1 MSVNQVGRRAGATAV
16 LSRPLV
22 YDAERWRDIAWHV
35 LGVRGHRARRTVVAV
50 VRLMELS
57 QVEARFG
64 SAGVDTV
71 LTQLARRITQQLAP
85 RERIGYS
92 GHGSLML
99 LLPDTATRHVK
110 SRLDRIARQ
119 ISAARLTVG
128 TEQLSV
134 TPAIGWASAPEKV
147 DPETTS
153 PKTTGAETTGPEMTD
168 AEKGGPDDLDA
179 LLERAEHAAGV
190 AAQHLDLTP
199 RNWASTTR
207 PQRRKIL
214 PGTLRTPLQVLA
226 TLAIGLLLPFLVLA
240 ESSKAGIDLVAP
252 AYVAVCLALVLTA
265 LVIRWETYHALDP
278 QRPPKEPATPYPA
291 ASAVIAAYLPN
302 EADTIVETIQRVLA
316 TDYPAEFQVVLAYN
330 TPRRLPVEDELHRLA
345 AADPRL
351 VVLEVPHSRSKAQN
365 INAALSVVTGEF
377 VGIFDA
383 DHHPDATA
391 FRRAWRWLSHGADV
405 VQGHCV
411 IRNGHE
417 SPVAHMVAV
426 EFESIYAVSHPGRTQ
441 LHGFGLFGGSN
452 GYWRTSSLR
461 ETRMRGEMLTEDID
475 SSIRALLDGRKV
487 VTDPALLSRELAP
500 TTISS
505 LWHQRMR
512 WAQGWFQVSLRHLPA
527 VLRSST
533 LTTKNKI
540 GLLYLLGWRE
550 IYPWISLQIF
560 PLLAFIAWHDGAR
573 AIEWDI
579 SIFVLASL
587 FTLSVGPT
595 QVLFAYRL
603 AAPEI
608 RRNRRWFWSYLV
620 VSVFFYTPFKN
631 LIARVAQVKEFSGER
646 RWVVT
651 PRIAA
656 VPATIAGE
664 HA

>member
-1 MSVNQVGRRAGATAV
+1 VSVNQVGRRAGAAGI

-22 YDAERWRDIAWHV
+22 YEAERWRDIAWHV
-35 LGVRGHRARRTVVAV
+35 LGVRGHRTSRTVVAEI
-50 VRLMELS
+50 RLMELA
-57 QVEARFG
+57 QVAAQFG
-64 SAGVDTV
+64 SVGVDTV
-71 LTQLARRITQQLAP
+71 LTQLAHRITPQLAP

-92 GHGSLML
+92 GNGSLML
-99 LLPDTATRHVK
+99 LLPDTAIRHVK
-110 SRLDRIARQ
+110 SRLDRIGRQ
-119 ISAARLTVG
+119 ISATRLSVETQ
-128 TEQLSV
+128 QLSV
-134 TPAIGWASAPEKV
+134 TPAIGWAIAPEKIG
-147 DPETTS
+147 PETVCAERS
-153 PKTTGAETTGPEMTD
+153 GA
-168 AEKGGPDDLDA
+168 DDLDA

-207 PQRRKIL
+207 TKRRKIL
-214 PGTLRTPLQVLA
+214 PGALRTPLQVLA
-226 TLAIGLLLPFLVLA
+226 TPAIGLLLPFLVLA
-240 ESSKAGIDLVAP
+240 ESSKAGVDLVAP
-252 AYVAVCLALVLTA
+252 TYVAVCLALVLTA
-265 LVIRWETYHALDP
+265 LVIRLETYCALDP
-278 QRPPKEPATPYPA
+278 ERPPKQPATPYPA
-291 ASAVIAAYLPN
+291 ASAIIAAYLPN
-302 EADTIVETIQRVLA
+302 EADTIVETVQQMLKM
-316 TDYPAEFQVVLAYN
+316 DYPAQFQVVLAYN
-330 TPRRLPVEDELHRLA
+330 TPRRLPVEDELRELA

-351 VVLEVPHSRSKAQN
+351 VVLEVAHSQSKAQN
-365 INAALSVVTGEF
+365 INAALSVITGEF

-383 DHHPDATA
+383 DHHPDETA

-417 SPVAHMVAV
+417 SLVAHMVAV

-452 GYWRTSSLR
+452 GYWRTSALR

-500 TTISS
+500 TTIGA
-505 LWHQRMR
+505 LWNQRMR
-512 WAQGWFQVSLRHLPA
+512 WAQGWFQVSLRHLPT

-533 LTTKNKI
+533 LTAKNKI

-560 PLLAFIAWHDGAR
+560 PLLAFIAWHDGTQ
-573 AIEWDI
+573 AIELNI

-587 FTLSVGPT
+587 FTLSVGPA

-620 VSVFFYTPFKN
+620 VSLFFYTPFKN
-631 LIARVAQVKEFSGER
+631 IIARVAQVKEFSGER

-651 PRIAA
+651 PRSAA

>member
-1 MSVNQVGRRAGATAV
+1 M
-16 LSRPLV
+16 SRPLV
-22 YDAERWRDIAWHV
+22 YEAERWRDIAWHV
-35 LGVRGHRARRTVVAV
+35 LGVRSRRASRTVVAV
-50 VRLMELS
+50 VRLMELA

-64 SAGVDTV
+64 SDGVDTV
-71 LTQLARRITQQLAP
+71 LTQLAHRITPQLAP

-92 GHGSLML
+92 GNGSLML
-99 LLPDTATRHVK
+99 LLPDTATRRVK
-110 SRLDRIARQ
+110 SRLDRIGRQ

-134 TPAIGWASAPEKV
+134 TPAIGWASAEENI
-147 DPETTS
+147 D
-153 PKTTGAETTGPEMTD
+153 PKTTGTETTGT
-168 AEKGGPDDLDA
+168 DDLDA
-179 LLERAEHAAGV
+179 LVERAETAAGV

-199 RNWASTTR
+199 RNWSSTTHV
-207 PQRRKIL
+207 PRRKLL
-214 PGTLRTPLQVLA
+214 PGILRTPLQILA

-240 ESSKAGIDLVAP
+240 EFGRAGVDLVAP

-265 LVIRWETYHALDP
+265 LVIRWETYCALDP
-278 QRPPKEPATPYPA
+278 QRPPKEPATPYPP
-291 ASAVIAAYLPN
+291 ASAIIAAYLPN
-302 EADTIVETIQRVLA
+302 EADTIIETIQRVLA
-316 TDYPAEFQVVLAYN
+316 VDYPAPLQVVLAYN
-330 TPRRLPVEDELHRLA
+330 TPRRLPVEDELRRLA

-351 VVLEVPHSRSKAQN
+351 VVLNVPYSHSKAQN
-365 INAALSVVTGEF
+365 INAALSAITGEF
-377 VGIFDA
+377 VGVFDA
-383 DHHPDATA
+383 DHHPDANA

-417 SPVAHMVAV
+417 SPVARMVAV

-452 GYWRTSSLR
+452 GFWRTSALR

-475 SSIRALLDGRKV
+475 SSIRALLGGRKV

-500 TTISS
+500 TTLGA
-505 LWHQRMR
+505 LWNQRMR

-527 VLRSST
+527 VLRSGT

-560 PLLAFIAWHDGAR
+560 PLLAFIAWHDGGH

-587 FTLSVGPT
+587 FTLSVGPA

-620 VSVFFYTPFKN
+620 VSLFFYTPFKN
-631 LIARVAQVKEFSGER
+631 LIARVAQVKELSGER

-651 PRIAA
+651 PRTAA
-656 VPATIAGE
+656 VPAAIAGE
-664 HA
+664 RA